1 MFRGGAPG
9 AAVALLAVHDY
20 RTGWRMYSRRAHRY
34 PSSAIPAHQAT
45 AMIALWPIGV
55 PRSSPRTVSVAGV
68 KGWYSANQRTPAGI
82 EPVGTKPLPR
92 NGSSSRNIGRL
103 LAVSTLLLTRPRAT
117 DSQISAKL
125 IIAMTP
131 IAAIHSAGLAVGRNP
146 ISTATP
152 TTMPTP
158 SMLWIKLP
166 RTWPVS
172 TDERAMAMVRNRAMM
187 PSVMSM
193 ATDIAVAC
201 AAAAIVSRMM
211 PGVT

>member
-9 AAVALLAVHDY
+9 HVRQGPGRAPRITKPPPWPGPAGVRHASGRAPVGGARDY

-55 PRSSPRTVSVAGV
+55 PRSSPRTVSVTGV

-92 NGSSSRNIGRL
+92 NGSSTRNIGRL

-117 DSQISAKL
+117 DSQMSAKL

-131 IAAIHSAGLAVGRNP
+131 TAATHSAGLAVGRNP
-146 ISTATP
+146 
-152 TTMPTP
+152 
-158 SMLWIKLP
+158 
-166 RTWPVS
+166 
-172 TDERAMAMVRNRAMM
+172 MAA
-187 PSVMSM
+187 
-193 ATDIAVAC
+193 
-201 AAAAIVSRMM
+201 
-211 PGVT
+211 

>member
-1 MFRGGAPG
+1 APG
-9 AAVALLAVHDY
+9 DLWGKHVPGGCGRALVAVRDY
-20 RTGWRMYSRRAHRY
+20 RTGWRMYSRRAHTY

-55 PRSSPRTVSVAGV
+55 PRSSPRTVSVTGV

-82 EPVGTKPLPR
+82 ESVGTKPLPR

-117 DSQISAKL
+117 DSQTSAKL

-131 IAAIHSAGLAVGRNP
+131 IAATHSAKVAVGRNP
-146 ISTATP
+146 MGAAIRMTTATL
-152 TTMPTP
+152 

-172 TDERAMAMVRNRAMM
+172 TEERAMAMVRNRAMM

-201 AAAAIVSRMM
+201 AAVA
-211 PGVT
+211 T